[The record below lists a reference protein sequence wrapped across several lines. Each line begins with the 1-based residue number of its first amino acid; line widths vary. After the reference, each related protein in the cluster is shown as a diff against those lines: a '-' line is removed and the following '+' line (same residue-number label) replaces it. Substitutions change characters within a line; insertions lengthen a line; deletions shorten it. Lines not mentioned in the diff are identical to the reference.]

1 MYRAL
6 LAALAA
12 VLMSGCA
19 ARLAR
24 PIDDRPIVR
33 KIAIDG
39 NSRANPASEIKK
51 VLRQRGTSF
60 LHFTPLSPLF
70 PRYYLEGLDWH
81 DDRTRIANWYALR
94 GYLDARVLGSQLQPW
109 GRKRP
114 DGSREFVNI
123 VHQVEEGDPSLVR
136 AVNLR
141 FEGPTGRDDPAEL
154 RRSITKKFAVV
165 AGETFR
171 MSSVEAAKRSIKRI
185 LQNRGHARVSVE
197 HVIDAYPEAEAVD
210 VHFVVQPG
218 PTAVFGEVSLDGL
231 EDDLRRFVLRHIRI
245 EPGTPF
251 SADAIRKTQQGI
263 YGMGL
268 FALVTVTPELSG
280 GHDRND
286 AGEERIPVR
295 IVLQES
301 KPGTREFGFGVGF
314 QVGQINTYGSVDVK
328 HLNLFRR
335 LVRAELAARA
345 GFRFLSE
352 SDFGPL
358 LNVRPEI
365 LIPDFPA
372 RTLTFH
378 TGVEFDLGVEVAYWL
393 GSVEFDIGLTWAPV
407 NPFKFDVS
415 FEVGYFDLFNDD
427 RLAALDAVVAE
438 LGFTDQYLLYT
449 IRQSAIL
456 DLRDQPLR
464 ASKGL
469 YLGLGAQQS
478 GLASGFAFIRL
489 DGDLRGYVP
498 LGTPHA
504 VLALRANASGII
516 QLDPDVD
523 VPISERIFAGG
534 DGSVRG
540 WRLKYASPRVQDTNC
555 IDQDRRRDCIVPIGG
570 NFGLSGTVE
579 LRGNPWGGLW
589 IAGFVDFGRAWSR
602 LSDVAISELFDPT
615 TGLQLGIGGGV
626 RFDTVVGRLRLDL
639 AAHPHDWTDPVF
651 RKSRFWNNKWREA
664 PVLSLHFGIG
674 ESF

>member
-1 MYRAL
+1 
-6 LAALAA
+6 
-12 VLMSGCA
+12 VWDA
-19 ARLAR
+19 ARLHAA
-24 PIDDRPIVR
+24 PTAPT
-33 KIAIDG
+33 A
-39 NSRANPASEIKK
+39 P
-51 VLRQRGTSF
+51 T
-60 LHFTPLSPLF
+60 
-70 PRYYLEGLDWH
+70 
-81 DDRTRIANWYALR
+81 
-94 GYLDARVLGSQLQPW
+94 
-109 GRKRP
+109 
-114 DGSREFVNI
+114 
-123 VHQVEEGDPSLVR
+123 
-136 AVNLR
+136 
-141 FEGPTGRDDPAEL
+141 GPTLEPGAGAGAG
-154 RRSITKKFAVV
+154 AVV
-165 AGETFR
+165 WSPFCGDDHT
-171 MSSVEAAKRSIKRI
+171 SN
-185 LQNRGHARVSVE
+185 Q
-197 HVIDAYPEAEAVD
+197 Y
-210 VHFVVQPG
+210 
-218 PTAVFGEVSLDGL
+218 TCGL
-231 EDDLRRFVLRHIRI
+231 W
-245 EPGTPF
+245 T
-251 SADAIRKTQQGI
+251 
-263 YGMGL
+263 
-268 FALVTVTPELSG
+268 
-280 GHDRND
+280 
-286 AGEERIPVR
+286 
-295 IVLQES
+295 
-301 KPGTREFGFGVGF
+301 
-314 QVGQINTYGSVDVK
+314 
-328 HLNLFRR
+328 
-335 LVRAELAARA
+335 
-345 GFRFLSE
+345 
-352 SDFGPL
+352 
-358 LNVRPEI
+358 
-365 LIPDFPA
+365 
-372 RTLTFH
+372 TFH
-378 TGVEFDLGVEVAYWL
+378 TGVELDLGVEVAYWL

-464 ASKGL
+464 AGKGL

-504 VLALRANASGII
+504 VLALRANTSGII

>member
-33 KIAIDG
+33 RIAIDG
-39 NSRANPASEIKK
+39 NSRANPAGEIKK

-141 FEGPTGRDDPAEL
+141 FEGRTGRDDPAEL
-154 RRSITKKFAVV
+154 RRSLTEKFAVV

-171 MSSVEAAKRSIKRI
+171 MSSVEASKRSIKRI

-245 EPGTPF
+245 EPDTPF

-286 AGEERIPVR
+286 DGEERIPVR

-378 TGVEFDLGVEVAYWL
+378 TGVELDLAVEVAYWL
-393 GSVEFDIGLTWAPV
+393 GSIELDIGLTWAPV

-464 ASKGL
+464 AGKGL

-478 GLASGFAFIRL
+478 GLVSGFAFIRL

-615 TGLQLGIGGGV
+615 MGLQLGIGGGV